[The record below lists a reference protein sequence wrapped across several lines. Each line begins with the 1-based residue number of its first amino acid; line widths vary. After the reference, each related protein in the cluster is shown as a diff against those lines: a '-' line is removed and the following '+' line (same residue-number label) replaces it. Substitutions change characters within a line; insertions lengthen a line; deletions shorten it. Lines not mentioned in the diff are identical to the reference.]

1 MGHYDNI
8 LPKEFFARDARV
20 VAREL
25 LGQILVRVYKNNVLA
40 GKIVETE
47 AYLGKE
53 DPASVAR
60 RSKVPYSELMWGEP
74 GVAFIYAVHGNWLL
88 NIVTMPK
95 GVASAVLIRAIE
107 PIEGIEIMM
116 ENRKVTD
123 IKNLT
128 NGPGK
133 LTKALAIDKRFNGV
147 DVTKQNSPIKIC
159 RGSNENFEIVKKH
172 RIGVSK
178 DLREPLR
185 FYIKDNKFVSKK

>member
-1 MGHYDNI
+1 MEYYDNI
-8 LPKEFFARDARV
+8 LPKGFFARDARI
-20 VAREL
+20 VAKEL
-25 LGQILVRVYKNNVLA
+25 LGQILVRVCKNNILA

-74 GVAFIYAVHGNWLL
+74 GIAFIYAVHGNWLL

-95 GVASAVLIRAIE
+95 GIASAVLIRAIE
-107 PIEGIEIMM
+107 PIEGVDVMM
-116 ENRKVTD
+116 KNRKVTD

-147 DVTKQNSPIKIC
+147 DVTKQDSPIKIC
-159 RGSNENFEIVKKH
+159 RGFNESFEIVRKH

-178 DLREPLR
+178 DLDEPLR
-185 FYIKDNKFVSKK
+185 FYIKGNKFVSKR